1 AVLASASGASTFHL
15 SKTASTD
22 LEHSSVATQS
32 AFKPQRRLRKH
43 DSKVDLESDDEERAN
58 STWLSDMLVG
68 FKRMINKVDDMDD
81 KAAGMINKVDDM
93 DDKAAEMI
101 KGKTPVEAEKIYHK
115 LLESLVPNLQVLER
129 KGITPESLKN
139 HAKFKD
145 LSKNEGEYLEQF
157 YKTYWET
164 LQRLKNVET

>member
-1 AVLASASGASTFHL
+1 MRVRTILLAVTAAVLASASGASTFHL

-81 KAAGMINKVDDM
+81 KAA
-93 DDKAAEMI
+93 EMI
-101 KGKTPVEAEKIYHK
+101 KGKTPVEAEKIYHN
-115 LLESLVPNLQVLER
+115 LVESLVPNLQVLER

-145 LSKNEGEYLEQF
+145 LSKNEAEYLEQF
-157 YKTYWET
+157 YKMYWET
-164 LQRLKNVET
+164 FPRLKNVET

>member
-1 AVLASASGASTFHL
+1 MRVRTILLAATAAVLASASGASTFHL

-81 KAAGMINKVDDM
+81 KAAGMI
-93 DDKAAEMI
+93 

-145 LSKNEGEYLEQF
+145 LSKKKENTWSSFTKRTGRPF
-157 YKTYWET
+157 H
-164 LQRLKNVET
+164 V

>member
-1 AVLASASGASTFHL
+1 
-15 SKTASTD
+15 
-22 LEHSSVATQS
+22 
-32 AFKPQRRLRKH
+32 
-43 DSKVDLESDDEERAN
+43 
-58 STWLSDMLVG
+58 MLVG

-81 KAAGMINKVDDM
+81 KAAGMI
-93 DDKAAEMI
+93 
-101 KGKTPVEAEKIYHK
+101 KGKTPVEAEKIYHN
-115 LLESLVPNLQVLER
+115 LVESLVPKLQVLER

-145 LSKNEGEYLEQF
+145 LSKKEGEYLEQF